1 MLYSIVL
8 IFFFSFG
15 CPSTQTSAAGN
26 LSVLNN
32 MVSINFIPRKKDLDI
47 YGDVN
52 ITVTE
57 SSGGALE
64 RVGICSYL
72 IFLVPHEEQFMATR
86 YS

>member
-1 MLYSIVL
+1 
-8 IFFFSFG
+8 
-15 CPSTQTSAAGN
+15 
-26 LSVLNN
+26 

-52 ITVTE
+52 ITVME
-57 SSGGALE
+57 SSAGALE

-72 IFLVPHEEQFMATR
+72 IFLVLHEEQFMATR